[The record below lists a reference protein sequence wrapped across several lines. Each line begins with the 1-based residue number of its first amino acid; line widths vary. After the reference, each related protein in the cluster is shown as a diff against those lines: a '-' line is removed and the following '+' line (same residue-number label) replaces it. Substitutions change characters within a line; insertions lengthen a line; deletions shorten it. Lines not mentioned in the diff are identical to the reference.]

1 MSVEPY
7 SVQWNAGN
15 GHWVI
20 KSGTRSL
27 VPRPRGASRYEYAPT
42 VTLRCCNCAWEYRD
56 VPHDEAEDLVDRHAE
71 DVAEV

>member
-7 SVQWNAGN
+7 SVQLDAGN

-27 VPRPRGASRYEYAPT
+27 VPRQRGASRYEYSPT
-42 VTLRCCNCAWEYRD
+42 VTLRCCNCTRVHLD
-56 VPHDEAEDLVDRHAE
+56 VPHDLAEDLFDRHAE
-71 DVAEV
+71 DVAGA